1 MKKIISLL
9 LAIGMLLCLCAC
21 GGASKDS
28 AAYEMAPMEPAAAPT
43 AEEAVEMEMMLDA
56 SATYSVGSGG
66 EASASDTETR
76 SAFESEKIIYSCY
89 AEIETLTFEET
100 CEEVTRL
107 IDRYGGFLESSTV
120 SGKNHYY
127 DSRRSAEYVIRIPR
141 VHFEEVTGNLSTLGN
156 VPYCSISAE
165 NITASYRDT
174 ESRLAAYRVEEER
187 LLAMLEKAETVADML
202 DIESRL
208 SQVRYEIESLTTT
221 ILGWDSLVNY
231 STVTL
236 YVEEVIEYTE
246 TEELGY
252 WERMGKDFME
262 NLRDVGEFFKDLFRG
277 IISSL
282 PVLAVLAVAAGIV
295 VAVIRGL
302 RKRRTKKRSE
312 RKENRE

>member
-21 GGASKDS
+21 GGSAKETVAYDS
-28 AAYEMAPMEPAAAPT
+28 APMEPAAAP
-43 AEEAVEMEMMLDA
+43 AAMEEALEMEMAFDA
-56 SATYSVGSGG
+56 SNNYSVGSGG
-66 EASASDTETR
+66 ETAAADTA
-76 SAFESEKIIYSCY
+76 AFDSEKIIYSCY
-89 AEIETLTFEET
+89 AEIETLTFEDT
-100 CEEVTRL
+100 CQEVNRL
-107 IDRYGGFLESSTV
+107 IARYGGFLESSTV

-127 DSRRSAEYVIRIPR
+127 DSRRTAEYVIRIPR
-141 VHFEEVTGNLSTLGN
+141 AYFEEVTGNLSTLGN

-187 LLAMLEKAETVADML
+187 LLSMLEKAETVADML

-208 SQVRYEIESLTTT
+208 SEVRYEIESLTTT

-231 STVTL
+231 STITL
-236 YVEEVIEYTE
+236 YVEEVVELTE

-252 WERMGKDFME
+252 WERMGKDFMD

-277 IISSL
+277 IVSSL
-282 PVLAVLAVAAGIV
+282 PVLVVLGVVAAGTALIV
-295 VAVIRGL
+295 RRI
-302 RKRRTKKRSE
+302 RKRRRAKRDKNTE
-312 RKENRE
+312 